1 MDVFFQAQQEMGR
14 LFTELLEER
23 RQTPREDLITH
34 LLKAEI
40 DGGKLSTE
48 DVISFCIALLIAGNE
63 TTTGFIANAMYT
75 FASMPGL
82 QSHLENNINDIS
94 HALNEVLRFRPP
106 VQTMC
111 RIVRKDVEL
120 GGQHIKKG
128 DMVNVWL
135 SAANRDP
142 EIFRDPET
150 FNMKR
155 DSGKALSFGYG
166 IHYCIG
172 AMLAKIEAKI
182 AFEVIFERMGN
193 IRFKTG
199 MPPVPNVS
207 TIVAG
212 FQDMYITFDKK

>member
-1 MDVFFQAQQEMGR
+1 
-14 LFTELLEER
+14 
-23 RQTPREDLITH
+23 
-34 LLKAEI
+34 
-40 DGGKLSTE
+40 
-48 DVISFCIALLIAGNE
+48 
-63 TTTGFIANAMYT
+63 
-75 FASMPGL
+75 
-82 QSHLENNINDIS
+82 
-94 HALNEVLRFRPP
+94 
-106 VQTMC
+106 
-111 RIVRKDVEL
+111 VRKDVEL